1 MFANHGRAGLPNERG
16 AGSGAVP
23 PLLMGRNPSESV
35 LARLEAL
42 HPKVIDLSL
51 DRVLRLL
58 AALGHPEEQ
67 LPPVIHVAGTNG
79 KGSVVAFLA
88 AIFAAH
94 GLRCHVFTSPH
105 LIRFHERIVVASE
118 EIAEGPLVD
127 LLEECERVNAGAP
140 ITFFEITTAAAL
152 LAFARTPA
160 DITLLETGLGGRLD
174 ATNVVARP
182 AATILTPIA
191 LDHQSFLGETL
202 SAIAGEK
209 AGILKKETPCFSSQQ
224 SPDATAVIRSR
235 AAALGVS
242 VAWEAEHWRVSRS
255 GDGLLYEDL
264 GGISPRAYP
273 AKRHLPA
280 PGLSGHFQMGNT
292 GLAVACAQS
301 VLGSSLKWDA
311 VARGIRTAHWPGRMQ
326 RIEDGPLRVLLPEDW
341 ELWLDGAH
349 NPAAAAAL
357 AAEARQ
363 IWQDRPNAFIVGML
377 RTKDAARFLATIAD
391 SAERILAV
399 TIPEADASL
408 TTGELSDLGQSVGL
422 MVERAAGVE
431 QALRTLAFTMR
442 RPARVIICGSLY
454 LAGWV
459 LAHNVPHMTK
469 QGE

>member
-1 MFANHGRAGLPNERG
+1 
-16 AGSGAVP
+16 
-23 PLLMGRNPSESV
+23 MGRNPSESV
-35 LARLEAL
+35 LVRLEAL

-58 AALGHPEEQ
+58 AALGHPQDQ

-105 LIRFHERIVVASE
+105 LIRFHERIVVAGK

-182 AATILTPIA
+182 AATVLTPIA

-202 SAIAGEK
+202 SAIAAEK
-209 AGILKKETPCFSSQQ
+209 AGILKEKTPCVSARQNA
-224 SPDATAVIRSR
+224 DAAAVIRSR

-242 VAWEAEHWRVSRS
+242 VAWEAEQWRVSRS
-255 GDGLLYEDL
+255 GDGLVYEEL
-264 GGISPRAYP
+264 GGSPRGSNP
-273 AKRHLPA
+273 AKPQLPA
-280 PGLSGHFQMGNT
+280 PGLSGHFQVGNA
-292 GLAVACAQS
+292 GLAIACARS
-301 VLGSSLKWDA
+301 VLGSSLQWEA
-311 VARGIRTAHWPGRMQ
+311 VARGIRTAHWPGRLQ
-326 RIEDGPLRVLLPEDW
+326 RIEDGPLRALLPEDW

-349 NPAAAAAL
+349 NPAAAAVL
-357 AAEARQ
+357 AAEAQSAWR
-363 IWQDRPNAFIVGML
+363 DRPNAFIVGML
-377 RTKDAARFLATIAD
+377 RSKDAAGFLAAIAAR
-391 SAERILAV
+391 AERLFAV
-399 TIPEADASL
+399 TIPEAAASL
-408 TTGELSDLGQSVGL
+408 TAGELSDIGQSAGL
-422 MVERAAGVE
+422 AVERAASVE
-431 QALRTLAFTMR
+431 EALRALAITMG

-459 LAHNVPHMTK
+459 LARNVPHMTK
-469 QGE
+469 KAG